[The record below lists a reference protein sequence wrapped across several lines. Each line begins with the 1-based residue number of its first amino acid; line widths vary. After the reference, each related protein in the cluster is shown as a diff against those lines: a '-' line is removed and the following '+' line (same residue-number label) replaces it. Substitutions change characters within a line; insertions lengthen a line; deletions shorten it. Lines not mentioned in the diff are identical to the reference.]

1 VSGPIPLPSRPVL
14 QGTHDLIPYRVS
26 SMIRAGGMTT
36 DGSPFIARR
45 TAKTVPEALQAVTTA
60 LERHRFAVLYHLDVN
75 EKLAEK
81 GLSAVP
87 PFHILEVCSAPRAKQ
102 ALETNPSAGYFL
114 PCKVVV
120 FRDPEGDGTVIGLQR
135 PHVML
140 DLVGDD
146 RLKPL
151 ADDVEAVL
159 TQVIDDAAQG

>member
-1 VSGPIPLPSRPVL
+1 MFPAPLAAVL
-14 QGTHDLIPYRVS
+14 REPDDLIPYRVS

-36 DGSPFIARR
+36 DGTPFIARR
-45 TAKTVPEALQAVTTA
+45 TAKSVPEALQAVTAA

-81 GLSAVP
+81 GLGAVP

-120 FRDPEGDGTVIGLQR
+120 FRDPQGEGTVIGLQR

-151 ADDVEAVL
+151 VDDVETVL
-159 TQVIDDAAQG
+159 TQVVEEAAQA